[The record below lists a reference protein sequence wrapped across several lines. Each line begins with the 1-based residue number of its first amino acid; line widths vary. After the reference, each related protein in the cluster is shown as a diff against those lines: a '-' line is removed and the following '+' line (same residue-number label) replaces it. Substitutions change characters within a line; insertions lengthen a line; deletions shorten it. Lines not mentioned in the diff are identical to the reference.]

1 MVGRRGSI
9 VLVHCRGVE
18 SSLVAAGGAITLAG
32 GVVAGVAGGGVVAG
46 AGGGIVTAA
55 VIVVVVSLVAAF
67 EGVKQALEREA
78 GQFKSTSTLVVVS
91 IIVGPNFIF

>member
-1 MVGRRGSI
+1 MI
-9 VLVHCRGVE
+9 HCRGVE
-18 SSLVAAGGAITLAG
+18 SSLVAAGGGAITLAG
-32 GVVAGVAGGGVVAG
+32 GVVAGIAGGGVVAG

-55 VIVVVVSLVAAF
+55 VIIVISLVAAF

-91 IIVGPNFIF
+91 ITVGSSFIF